1 VIDVCPDERIDFFA
15 VSALEGTEEADVKRL
30 SYVGG
35 MRGKADGDNVVVFAV
50 RFKLD

>member
-1 VIDVCPDERIDFFA
+1 MINICPDECIDFFT

-35 MRGKADGDNVVVFAV
+35 IRGKVDRDNVMVFAV